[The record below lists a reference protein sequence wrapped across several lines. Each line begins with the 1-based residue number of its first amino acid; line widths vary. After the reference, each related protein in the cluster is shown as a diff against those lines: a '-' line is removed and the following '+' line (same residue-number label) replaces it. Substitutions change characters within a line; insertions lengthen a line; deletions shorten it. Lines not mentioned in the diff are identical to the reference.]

1 MRKFLK
7 KFEVT
12 DIKKLTNYQI
22 NKLEVGDVVAKNTN
36 GQDHNYIVSYKQNG
50 VGMCLTY
57 SDATYLET
65 ISYDYVEGNWVYNS
79 QDSTVVASKSY
90 VDSLMS
96 GALKRTIV
104 EALPETNIDTNT
116 IYMVLDQSASQQ
128 GNVYNEYLYIN
139 NAWELIGTTEMVT
152 NHLYRHDIVIKN
164 PKDSSHNAI
173 FNLTVYTNSETVFDL
188 TSLINHLKDKNVS
201 NDTLHVATGF
211 ELTTI
216 GSDSYIWYAVGCFV
230 ENSKLYMAV
239 VKTNEPNPYEYN
251 YPISSNLSNFSFIDT
266 VTTVF

>member
-96 GALKRTIV
+96 GALKRLIV

-139 NAWELIGTTEMVT
+139 NAWELIGTTAVST
-152 NHLYRHDIVIKN
+152 PNLYQHTITMTIIEDE
-164 PKDSSHNAI
+164 NAK
-173 FNLTVYTNSETVFDL
+173 FDENSEIKFLAYLPTSTPL
-188 TSLINHLKDKNVS
+188 TDITLLDVTEKLILSSKQVNAD
-201 NDTLHVATGF
+201 
-211 ELTTI
+211 ETT
-216 GSDSYIWYAVGCFV
+216 
-230 ENSKLYMAV
+230 YMAFSAILTEDRDLYV
-239 VKTNEPNPYEYN
+239 LVKSGNTITTLYGVIAN
-251 YPISSNLSNFSFIDT
+251 YT
-266 VTTVF
+266 VTDVVQ